1 MNEIERQIYA
11 ATFAAAF
18 ENDWRFFAK
27 NQGVATAMERTRNG
41 FPYAEVADQAV
52 LAHRAA
58 LAGEDAQ
65 FLLITKEVAERTS
78 SEKDNEQYFSS

>member
-1 MNEIERQIYA
+1 MNELERQIYA
-11 ATFAAAF
+11 ATFAVAF
-18 ENDWRFFAK
+18 ENDWRFFAE

-58 LAGEDAQ
+58 LASEDAQ
-65 FLLITKEVAERTS
+65 YLLLVTEGKTP
-78 SEKDNEQYFSS
+78 